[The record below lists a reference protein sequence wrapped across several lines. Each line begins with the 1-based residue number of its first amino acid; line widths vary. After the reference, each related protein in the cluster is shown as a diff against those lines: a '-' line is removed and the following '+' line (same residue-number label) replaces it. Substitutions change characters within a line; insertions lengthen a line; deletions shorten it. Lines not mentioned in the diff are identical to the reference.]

1 MNTYQDMIED
11 MNKAKARQEK
21 AMLALTQAK
30 EREARANKKQAVVL
44 LDTLKN
50 ICKVDFSDLPF
61 IIGAIHHAKEE
72 NKQEEYTVE
81 GNILLEQHSSEKA
94 GKVNGDS
101 RADREHGADGNPA

>member
-21 AMLALTQAK
+21 AMLALKKAK

-72 NKQEEYTVE
+72 NKQE
-81 GNILLEQHSSEKA
+81 
-94 GKVNGDS
+94 
-101 RADREHGADGNPA
+101 